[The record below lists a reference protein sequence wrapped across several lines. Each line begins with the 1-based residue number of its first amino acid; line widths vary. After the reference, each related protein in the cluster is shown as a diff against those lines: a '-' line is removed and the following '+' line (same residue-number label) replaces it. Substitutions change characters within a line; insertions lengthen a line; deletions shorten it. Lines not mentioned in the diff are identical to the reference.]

1 MSPLLFILCMEYF
14 SRLMTYVGK
23 QPEFT
28 FHRRCKSLGLNH
40 LCFANDVILFCKGDF
55 KSIQMM
61 LQGINLFADTSGLKV
76 NHTMFDFYSYGLS
89 KHENV
94 RIKVNS
100 GFKHGILP
108 FRNLGVPINTKKLSG
123 THCEKLLRKLLLK

>member
-61 LQGINLFADTSGLKV
+61 LQGINLFADTSGLKA
-76 NHTMFDFYSYGLS
+76 NHTMF
-89 KHENV
+89 V
-94 RIKVNS
+94 
-100 GFKHGILP
+100 
-108 FRNLGVPINTKKLSG
+108 
-123 THCEKLLRKLLLK
+123 